1 MRDQDTLHQYYRRA
15 FEGEAGKAVL
25 EDIEARAHMRET
37 SFSPDPQRTAFNEGT
52 RSLALHIRRM
62 LETESDGRMASQ
74 EKSK

>member
-1 MRDQDTLHQYYRRA
+1 MRDQDTLHQCYRRA

-37 SFSPDPQRTAFNEGT
+37 SFSPDPQRTAFNEGK

-62 LETESDGRMASQ
+62 LDAENGGRAASL
-74 EKSK
+74 E